1 MAKTPARSKA
11 AAAKPAK
18 KTSGKTSG
26 KTASKPSNKSPATKA
41 SAKAGKSRIPASA
54 PSGKAKPATARA
66 KPAPTRSKTE
76 TGKSESSKTARGAAR
91 AKASAAKAGSAAASA
106 KARARAAGAGAQTQG
121 GFRPGGPQAGPQ
133 AGPQPGPQQK
143 TAQQLGADKI
153 ALLGNAVWL
162 LTQTPTHK
170 HLFIADTEWMTI
182 PPIALDQFRLWR
194 QGNVPVAFA
203 TWAYLSDEAEER
215 MQQGVRRISPMDW
228 KSGKNLWLMD
238 LIAPFGGQDA
248 AMKEL
253 KEKIF
258 KGQKVKTLQPAP
270 GGEGMAMVEW

>member
-1 MAKTPARSKA
+1 METPHENF
-11 AAAKPAK
+11 
-18 KTSGKTSG
+18 GDM
-26 KTASKPSNKSPATKA
+26 
-41 SAKAGKSRIPASA
+41 
-54 PSGKAKPATARA
+54 
-66 KPAPTRSKTE
+66 TRS
-76 TGKSESSKTARGAAR
+76 TGSESCPREFGE
-91 AKASAAKAGSAAASA
+91 AGPAV
-106 KARARAAGAGAQTQG
+106 RTAQTAYTQSQG
-121 GFRPGGPQAGPQ
+121 GFRPGGPQA
-133 AGPQPGPQQK
+133 GPQQK

-194 QGNVPVAFA
+194 QGNVALAIAKHCLRAFA
-203 TWAYLSDEAEER
+203 TRCRALVARGAYLSDEAEEP

-248 AMKEL
+248 AIRSFEEL
-253 KEKIF
+253 
-258 KGQKVKTLQPAP
+258 GVP
-270 GGEGMAMVEW
+270 GTPYLITGILI

>member
-1 MAKTPARSKA
+1 METQHENF
-11 AAAKPAK
+11 
-18 KTSGKTSG
+18 GDM
-26 KTASKPSNKSPATKA
+26 
-41 SAKAGKSRIPASA
+41 
-54 PSGKAKPATARA
+54 
-66 KPAPTRSKTE
+66 TRSF
-76 TGKSESSKTARGAAR
+76 GSESCSREFGE
-91 AKASAAKAGSAAASA
+91 AGPAV
-106 KARARAAGAGAQTQG
+106 RTAQTAYTHSQG

-133 AGPQPGPQQK
+133 TGAGQK
-143 TAQQLGADKI
+143 TTQQLGADKI

-203 TWAYLSDEAEER
+203 KQCLRAFATRCRALVARGAYLSIEAEER

-228 KSGKNLWLMD
+228 KSGENLWLMD

-253 KEKIF
+253 KEKVF
-258 KGQKVKTLQPAP
+258 KGASVKTLQPSP
-270 GGEGMAMVEW
+270 SGEGMAVVEW